1 MILKRRSDSTDFM
14 HICTITNDVFDKKV
28 SGIDNQI
35 ANIRNRIAHFEVI
48 DKRAKDRQKSL
59 EALEEKLKKGKS
71 LTYFD
76 PDLFEAAIERITIG
90 GRRNAVARQYPEEF
104 REKDY
109 FEICHFKYYSQY
121 FKFARAEDG
130 MRKVL
135 LDGVDV
141 RIMWPVVRVEDKDE
155 TIE

>member
-1 MILKRRSDSTDFM
+1 M
-14 HICTITNDVFDKKV
+14 HAGRDYVP
-28 SGIDNQI
+28 Q
-35 ANIRNRIAHFEVI
+35 
-48 DKRAKDRQKSL
+48 
-59 EALEEKLKKGKS
+59 
-71 LTYFD
+71 
-76 PDLFEAAIERITIG
+76 
-90 GRRNAVARQYPEEF
+90 RRNAVARQYPEEF

-141 RIMWPVVRVEDKDE
+141 RIMWPVARDEDQNE
-155 TIE
+155 ITEGLIV